1 MFTFTFFIN
10 QYKMNVLITG
20 AAGFIG
26 SHMAEYL
33 IEQGH
38 TVYGVDNF
46 SDYYDPSFKLQ
57 NRKDIERLGVQF
69 IEIDLLDDLKK
80 VLSRDIEIVYHFAAQ
95 PGISPHTSFEL
106 YTRNNIQATQNLLDW
121 ALHLK
126 HPLQMFV
133 NISTSSVYG
142 LEATSSEEVSAK
154 PASDYGVTKLA
165 AEQLVLA
172 ANRMKKIR
180 ACSIRLFSVYGPR
193 ERPEKLYT
201 KLIKSIIEEKPF
213 PLFKGSEHH
222 LRSFTYVGDIV
233 QGLGRVLE
241 RLDTCDGEI
250 INLGND
256 QVYSTWEGIQLV
268 EELLVK
274 KAILE
279 LKESRAGDQ
288 LKTSANIDKA
298 RQLLD
303 FKPST
308 SFREGLEHQIN
319 WYKRLFVS

>member
-10 QYKMNVLITG
+10 RYKMNILITG

-33 IEQGH
+33 VEQGH

-46 SDYYDPSFKLQ
+46 SNYYDPSFKQQ
-57 NRKDIERLGVQF
+57 NRKDIEKLGVQF
-69 IEIDLLDDLKK
+69 IEVDLIDDLKK
-80 VLSRDIEIVYHFAAQ
+80 VLPQDIEIVYHFAAQ
-95 PGISPHTSFEL
+95 PGISADTLFEL
-106 YTRNNIQATQNLLDW
+106 YARNNIQATQNLLDW
-121 ALHLK
+121 TLHLK

-142 LEATSSEEVSAK
+142 LEATSSEEVPAK

-165 AEQLVLA
+165 AEQLVIA
-172 ANRMKKIR
+172 ANRMNKLK

-213 PLFKGSEHH
+213 PLFNGSEHH

-233 QGLGRVLE
+233 KGLGSVLE
-241 RLDTCDGEI
+241 RLDACDGEI
-250 INLGND
+250 INVGND
-256 QVYSTWEGIQLV
+256 QVYSTGEGIKLV
-268 EELLVK
+268 EELLGK
-274 KAILE
+274 KAIIE

-288 LKTSANIDKA
+288 LTTAANIDKA

-303 FKPST
+303 FNPST
-308 SFREGLEHQIN
+308 TFREGLEHQIK
-319 WYKRLFVS
+319 WYKRLFTS